1 MLLPLHLCFTSSL
14 WGSSFKI
21 QNSNSRASPFFS
33 FLFYPSFSLSFM
45 SPFYASFSLSPSIP
59 LCCCAATF
67 VPPPHYL
74 LHQIVTRGLLLFLL
88 LLLLPKDKTPS
99 PPPKRQKVFFFPF
112 SFLSRNLISCSIHV
126 ANSL

>member
-1 MLLPLHLCFTSSL
+1 
-14 WGSSFKI
+14 
-21 QNSNSRASPFFS
+21 
-33 FLFYPSFSLSFM
+33 M

-99 PPPKRQKVFFFPF
+99 PPPKRQKVDNGANTSDKPMPAVK
-112 SFLSRNLISCSIHV
+112 NLKELGTLEPPTDPRECTVQCCTSACPGGKFYCQNV
-126 ANSL
+126 GRL